1 MIITVKKTYS
11 IPYGDNK
18 EEALRIAD
26 ECEAQIRETEQ
37 FYKRVDYKNK
47 TIMKSLVKIDTT
59 SKR

>member
-11 IPYGDNK
+11 VPYGDNK
-18 EEALRIAD
+18 EEALKIAN
-26 ECEAQIRETEQ
+26 ECETQIRETEQ

-59 SKR
+59 SKS

>member
-18 EEALRIAD
+18 EEALKIAN

-47 TIMKSLVKIDTT
+47 TIMKSLVKIA
-59 SKR
+59 